1 MIMHELSESQ
11 SLNQIKLLRKYLKLK
26 ILEDNIRFR
35 DHDSERNHV
44 YNLISRSIMH
54 GESHSALIIGPRGCG
69 KTTLINSVLQQISK
83 EADIVNDALIIKL
96 NGLIHQDDKIALKS
110 ITAQMQLENAV
121 GDRVFGTFA
130 ENLSFLLSCLTSG
143 ADRKCKSMV
152 FVLEEFDMFCHS
164 GRTQTLLYNLFD
176 ITHSKQAPMCVLGI
190 TNRIDVMEMLEK
202 RVKSR
207 FSHRQ
212 IFLFPNENQEG
223 VEKSPLSKCKEIFV
237 QYLSMPLNLAK
248 RNVKEIS
255 KKRKGRKSIVNVEEK
270 MDVDTIDDNQYA
282 IPEEVFTRCK
292 VDSSQFQ
299 NLEYGFIE
307 SWNAHVESLVED
319 QKVIDALEKF
329 SYYTVNEQLFKDVL
343 FQIVSKLSLSK
354 SYIDVNDISSSI
366 DHTVSPEHRVK
377 LLQSLSILELSL
389 VIAMMHGMEIFDG
402 QPMNFEMV
410 LHRYTKFSNTNSSTQ
425 TVPRPVIL
433 KAFEHL
439 QELEIIMPVKNTD
452 SIYNTDTTTS
462 RVQKEYKLYTLA
474 APLEDIKE
482 AMKGF
487 KALPTEINHWFNNSV
502 F

>member
-1 MIMHELSESQ
+1 MHELSE
-11 SLNQIKLLRKYLKLK
+11 NQIKILRKYLKLK

-35 DHDSERNHV
+35 DHESERNHV

-83 EADIVNDALIIKL
+83 EADLINDAIIIKL
-96 NGLIHQDDKIALKS
+96 NGLIHHDDKIALKS

-152 FVLEEFDMFCHS
+152 FLLEEFDMFCHS

-207 FSHRQ
+207 FSHRH
-212 IFLFPNENQEG
+212 IFLFPNENQQG
-223 VEKSPLSKCKEIFV
+223 VEKSPLSNFKDIFV
-237 QYLSMPLNLAK
+237 QYLSMPLNLNK
-248 RNVKEIS
+248 KNVS
-255 KKRKGRKSIVNVEEK
+255 KKRKGRKSIANLEDK
-270 MDVDTIDDNQYA
+270 MNIDTTDEHQYA
-282 IPEEVFTRCK
+282 IPDEVLTRCK
-292 VDSSQFQ
+292 VDSSEFQ
-299 NLEYGFIE
+299 NLDYSFIE
-307 SWNAHVESLVED
+307 SWNAHVQSLVGD

-354 SYIDVNDISSSI
+354 PYIDVNDISSTI
-366 DHTVSPEHRVK
+366 DNTVSPEHRVK

-439 QELEIIMPVKNTD
+439 QELEIIMPVRITD
-452 SIYNTDTTTS
+452 SIYNTDTTTN

-474 APLEDIKE
+474 VPLDDIKE
-482 AMKGF
+482 AVKGF